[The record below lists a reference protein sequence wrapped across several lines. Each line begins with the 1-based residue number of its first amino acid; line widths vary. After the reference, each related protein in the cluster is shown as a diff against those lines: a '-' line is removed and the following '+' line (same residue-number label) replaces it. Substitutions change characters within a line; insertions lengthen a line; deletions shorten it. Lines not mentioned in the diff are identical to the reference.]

1 MESEADTAPSADVTV
16 NAYLMLGNIHLAFG
30 DFVRAYAY
38 YEEGLE
44 ASRKAGMPDNEI
56 KFLNDL
62 AIVSC
67 YQGNRDKAVKFNEM
81 LADVPA
87 IDKPM
92 QRYLHLITSAYIEK
106 TFGSA
111 DATLAKMRQTLS
123 FIDST
128 GMDRSMKLSAL

>member
-1 MESEADTAPSADVTV
+1 MESEADTASSADDTV
-16 NAYLMLGNIHLAFG
+16 NAYLMLGNIHLAFV
-30 DFVRAYAY
+30 DLVRAYAY

-92 QRYLHLITSAYIEK
+92 QRYLHLITSAYIE
-106 TFGSA
+106 
-111 DATLAKMRQTLS
+111 RLS
-123 FIDST
+123 EAPTPPLRRCGRRSPLST
-128 GMDRSMKLSAL
+128 RRAWTGR